1 MNFAEDGLTPPCIN
15 RKGQGHCIVTKRPK
29 VDLTYYEHHILQL
42 LMDYIATGQVLSE
55 DLEVRELI
63 VNLKSTAAK
72 YVKLIE
78 EKKQCL
84 KAK

>member
-1 MNFAEDGLTPPCIN
+1 
-15 RKGQGHCIVTKRPK
+15 
-29 VDLTYYEHHILQL
+29 
-42 LMDYIATGQVLSE
+42 MDYIATGQVLSE

-72 YVKLIE
+72 YVRLAE
-78 EKKQCL
+78 EKKCP